1 MTMNIGEVSD
11 RSGVPAK
18 MIRYYEETGLLRVP
32 ARSAS
37 GYRKYGEND
46 VHTLRFV
53 RRARELGFPTA
64 RIRQL
69 LRLWSDRKRSSHE
82 VKRIAL
88 AQVAALE
95 ADIAK
100 LVQMRDL
107 LGDLA
112 GKCHGDDRPQCPI
125 LDDLA
130 AGGSEGTRIQET
142 TCL

>member
-1 MTMNIGEVSD
+1 MYAAEMNIGEASE

-18 MIRYYEETGLLRVP
+18 MIRYYEETGLLRAP
-32 ARSAS
+32 SRSAS
-37 GYRKYGEND
+37 GYRKYSDND

-69 LRLWSDRKRSSHE
+69 LRLWSDRARSSHE
-82 VKRIAL
+82 VKNIAL

-100 LVQMRDL
+100 LTQMRDL
-107 LGDLA
+107 LRDLA
-112 GKCHGDDRPQCPI
+112 RKCHGDDRPDCPI
-125 LDDLA
+125 LDDLE
-130 AGGSEGTRIQET
+130 AGPVATAETRN
-142 TCL
+142 